1 MKCQNA
7 NNFFFPALSAFTLFF
22 TFTAHARIENTVI
35 ANYDLTTGKNVHY
48 ELIASSLDKSTTITL
63 VPLEQNNKM
72 PSTFKVALCI
82 NHYTGSYKQGE
93 FHFSTTK
100 TDQNDSRMANFGAFV
115 TEHNLHTWWLHIT
128 PQQNLIFTRDVGGLL
143 ITDPSVFNFSTKAC
157 QQN

>member
-7 NNFFFPALSAFTLFF
+7 NNFFFPGLSAFTLFC
-22 TFTAHARIENTVI
+22 TFMAYAHIENTVI

-48 ELIASSLDKSTTITL
+48 ELITNSLDKSTTITL

-72 PSTFKVALCI
+72 SSTFKIASCI
-82 NHYTGSYKQGE
+82 NHYAGSSKEGE

-100 TDQNDSRMANFGAFV
+100 TDQHDPRLANFGAFV
-115 TEHNLHTWWLHIT
+115 TEHNLHTWWLHLN
-128 PQQNLIFTRDVGGLL
+128 PQQNLLFTRDVGGLL
-143 ITDPSVFNFSTKAC
+143 ITDLSAFNFSTNAC

>member
-35 ANYDLTTGKNVHY
+35 ANYDLTTGKSVHY
-48 ELIASSLDKSTTITL
+48 ELIANSLDKSTTITL

-72 PSTFKVALCI
+72 PSTFKVASCI

-100 TDQNDSRMANFGAFV
+100 PIKTIIV
-115 TEHNLHTWWLHIT
+115 WLISGHLSLSTTCIH
-128 PQQNLIFTRDVGGLL
+128 GGS
-143 ITDPSVFNFSTKAC
+143 I
-157 QQN
+157 